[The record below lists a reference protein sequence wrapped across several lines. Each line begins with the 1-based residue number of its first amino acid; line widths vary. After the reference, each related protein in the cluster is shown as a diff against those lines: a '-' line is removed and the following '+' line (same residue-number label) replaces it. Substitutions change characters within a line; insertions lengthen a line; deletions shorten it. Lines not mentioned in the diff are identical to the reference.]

1 MKRLYVSFVIFI
13 IHFFIDKAILKEYI
27 RSFNELDD
35 ELYSQYIPN
44 SQAEQFLE
52 NNIPLFECPDKQLEK
67 TYYFRWW
74 TYRKHIKRTSE
85 GYVITEFLP
94 QVDWSGKFNTIN
106 CAVGHH
112 FYEGRWLH
120 NSDILAEYGQFWF
133 TGGGNPRAYIKKRT
147 TYRLQFYSIASCK
160 HVSKC
165 TNVTLTCIKLPDFAP
180 VVLCKTL
187 NCRFHERYPIKKEG
201 NRVEKSDGII

>member
-1 MKRLYVSFVIFI
+1 MGLSEETHYLTMKRSYVSFVIFI
-13 IHFFIDKAILKEYI
+13 IHSFILSISFGQDKKLFIDKVILKEYI
-27 RSFNELDD
+27 RSFNALDD
-35 ELYSQYIPN
+35 ELYSQCIPN

-52 NNIPLFECPDKQLEK
+52 NNIPLFECPDKQLEA

-94 QVDWSGKFNTIN
+94 QVGWSGKFNTIN

-120 NSDILAEYGQFWF
+120 NSDILAEYAQFWF
-133 TGGGNPRAYIKKRT
+133 TGE
-147 TYRLQFYSIASCK
+147 
-160 HVSKC
+160 
-165 TNVTLTCIKLPDFAP
+165 VTQELI
-180 VVLCKTL
+180 VVGLRMLYT
-187 NCRFHERYPIKKEG
+187 
-201 NRVEKSDGII
+201 III